1 MFTMLLADSSNFW
14 SQWGLLIILVVLL
27 GAMFA
32 WNFYRQKKYQKQEEQ
47 MINDIKVGTKVKTYS
62 GIYGTVVGVYEST
75 DGRVAIL
82 SLDGKTTMEI
92 DFRAIY
98 AVDQKQEVKDEPQQ
112 EQTVEEE
119 KPQEVVAEEVHEEK
133 PEEVKEEVVEE
144 VKAEEPAKKSKKTS
158 KKSK

>member
-1 MFTMLLADSSNFW
+1 MFTMLLEETKTNFW

-27 GAMFA
+27 VGMFI

-47 MINDIKVGTKVKTYS
+47 MMQEIKVGSKVKTYS
-62 GIYGTVVGVYEST
+62 GIYGTVVGIYEST

-98 AVDQKQEVKDEPQQ
+98 GVDQK
-112 EQTVEEE
+112 
-119 KPQEVVAEEVHEEK
+119 
-133 PEEVKEEVVEE
+133 EEVKEEQAEETIEGPAETSNEE
-144 VKAEEPAKKSKKTS
+144 VKEEAEVKPEEKKIEKPAKKEKKTS

>member
-1 MFTMLLADSSNFW
+1 MFTMLLEETKSNFW

-47 MINDIKVGTKVKTYS
+47 MMQDIKVGSKVKTYS
-62 GIYGTVVGVYEST
+62 GIYGTVVGIYDTT

-98 AVDQKQEVKDEPQQ
+98 GVDQKEEVKDEP
-112 EQTVEEE
+112 
-119 KPQEVVAEEVHEEK
+119 VAEPAVETAEE
-133 PEEVKEEVVEE
+133 PVEEVKEEAE
-144 VKAEEPAKKSKKTS
+144 VKPEEKKVEEPAKKAKKTS

>member
-1 MFTMLLADSSNFW
+1 MFTMLLEETKTNFW

-27 GAMFA
+27 VGMFI

-47 MINDIKVGTKVKTYS
+47 MMQEIKVGSKVKTYS
-62 GIYGTVVGVYEST
+62 GIYGTVVGIYEST

-98 AVDQKQEVKDEPQQ
+98 GVDQK
-112 EQTVEEE
+112 
-119 KPQEVVAEEVHEEK
+119 
-133 PEEVKEEVVEE
+133 EEVKEEVVEE
-144 VKAEEPAKKSKKTS
+144 QAEETIEEPAETSNEEVKEEAEVKPEEEKVEKTAKKDKKTS

>member
-1 MFTMLLADSSNFW
+1 MFTMLLEETKSNFW

-47 MINDIKVGTKVKTYS
+47 MMQDIKVGSKVKTYS
-62 GIYGTVVGVYEST
+62 GIYGTVVGIYDST

-98 AVDQKQEVKDEPQQ
+98 GVDQKEEVKDEP
-112 EQTVEEE
+112 
-119 KPQEVVAEEVHEEK
+119 VAEPAVETAEE
-133 PEEVKEEVVEE
+133 PAEEVKEEAE
-144 VKAEEPAKKSKKTS
+144 VKLEEEKVEQPAKKQKKTS

>member
-1 MFTMLLADSSNFW
+1 MFTMLLEETKTDFW
-14 SQWGLLIILVVLL
+14 SRWGLLIILVVLL
-27 GAMFA
+27 VGMFV

-47 MINDIKVGTKVKTYS
+47 MMQEIKVGSKVKTYS
-62 GIYGTVVGVYEST
+62 GIYGTVVGIYDTT

-98 AVDQKQEVKDEPQQ
+98 GVDQKEEVKDEP
-112 EQTVEEE
+112 
-119 KPQEVVAEEVHEEK
+119 VAEPAVETTEAPV
-133 PEEVKEEVVEE
+133 EEVKEEAE
-144 VKAEEPAKKSKKTS
+144 VKPEEEKVEEPAKKTKKTS

>member
-1 MFTMLLADSSNFW
+1 MFTMLLEETKTNFW

-27 GAMFA
+27 VGMFI

-47 MINDIKVGTKVKTYS
+47 MMQEIKVGSKVKTYS
-62 GIYGTVVGVYEST
+62 GIYGTVVGIYEST

-98 AVDQKQEVKDEPQQ
+98 GVDQK
-112 EQTVEEE
+112 
-119 KPQEVVAEEVHEEK
+119 
-133 PEEVKEEVVEE
+133 EEVKEEVVEE
-144 VKAEEPAKKSKKTS
+144 QAEETIKEPAETSNEEVKEEAEVKPEEEKVEKPAK
-158 KKSK
+158 